1 MDLGWRL
8 ADPILSA
15 LIALLIVYNTRK
27 LIITVLNVLLEGSP
41 ERIDAYKLCAD
52 IEEMEGVTLIH
63 DVHVWTITSGNE
75 AFTAHVLVDPSNQ
88 GDVDQLIKRMQD
100 MLHGEYG
107 IGHVTVQV
115 EQSLDG
121 CTENHHLGHL
131 LAFASSEH

>member
-1 MDLGWRL
+1 MALVWRL

-15 LIALLIVYNTRK
+15 LIVLLIVYNTRK
-27 LIITVLNVLLEGSP
+27 LIISVLN
-41 ERIDAYKLCAD
+41 
-52 IEEMEGVTLIH
+52 TLIH

-88 GDVDQLIKRMQD
+88 GDVDQLTRRMQN

-121 CTENHHLGHL
+121 CTDNHHVGRL
-131 LAFASSEH
+131 LAFARSER